1 MKIKSINAVGKQKV
15 YDIEVK
21 DVNSYTLEN
30 GTIVHNSGAMYSS
43 NVVFII
49 GRSQEK
55 DGTDLSGYTFTLN
68 VEKSR
73 DVREKSKL
81 KFKVLFET
89 GIVKYSGL
97 LDIGIAC
104 GKVLKPS
111 MGWYSRVIDG
121 QQEDKKWRARDAE
134 TKEFWEPLL
143 KDEEFKEACKKL
155 YKLVS
160 TKVESDT
167 ATEIEDDIDLSQ
179 NIDMSDVPSFDD

>member
-1 MKIKSINAVGKQKV
+1 MRIKSIKQVGKQKV
-15 YDIEVK
+15 YDIEVA

-30 GTIVHNSGAMYSS
+30 QTIVHNSGAMYSS

-97 LDIGIAC
+97 LDIGIASD
-104 GKVLKPS
+104 L
-111 MGWYSRVIDG
+111 
-121 QQEDKKWRARDAE
+121 
-134 TKEFWEPLL
+134 
-143 KDEEFKEACKKL
+143 KEALAVYTESGGTGNLIDDQTVDTVPHMLAKFEVVQGILNGMGYGKYFEEDTRGKL
-155 YKLVS
+155 EAILE
-160 TKVESDT
+160 VE
-167 ATEIEDDIDLSQ
+167 
-179 NIDMSDVPSFDD
+179 NFVDMYNFQTLTFCLD